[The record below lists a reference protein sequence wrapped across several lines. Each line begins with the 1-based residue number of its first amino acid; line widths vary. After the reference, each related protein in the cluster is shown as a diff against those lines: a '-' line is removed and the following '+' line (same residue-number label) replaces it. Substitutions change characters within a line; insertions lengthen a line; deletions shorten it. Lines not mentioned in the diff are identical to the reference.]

1 MPFRTSHQKRQHFAV
16 LAQDEP
22 LVVGRSRAF
31 DSTYLSADAD
41 YMKVLDEGTVVAVDS
56 TTSKYVPYSAG
67 ASYGTGSDTPVG
79 ITTQPYDMTYGYR
92 DIAPAV
98 MAVLLEDYCQI
109 YGSGRGSINSTVK
122 TALPLIIWKNI
133 S

>member
-1 MPFRTSHQKRQHFAV
+1 MPFRTSHQKRQHFSV

-22 LVVGRSRAF
+22 LVVGRSRNF
-31 DSTYLSADAD
+31 DSSYLAIDAD
-41 YMKVLDEGTVVAVDS
+41 YMYVLDEGVVVAVDS

-79 ITTQPYDMTYGYR
+79 ITTQHYDMTYGAKA
-92 DIAPAV
+92 IAPAIN
-98 MAVLLEDYCQI
+98 AVLLEDYCQI
-109 YGSGRGSINSTVK
+109 YGSGRGSIDSTVK
-122 TALPLIIWKNI
+122 TALPLIMWKNI